1 MAIPKLALIPAAQGT
16 KLYSVLP
23 ANGVG
28 DFAFTRGSSAT
39 RINSQGL
46 IETVASG
53 VSRLNYPLI
62 DGVVNGCP
70 SHLLEPSKQNTLS
83 YSQDFFDSYWTK
95 SGSSV
100 NSNQETSPDGT
111 LNADKLIENI
121 DTVEHFLIRSIA
133 IPIGNYTWSIFAK
146 SAERK
151 YIVLRTNADGG
162 AYKNACFDVELGV
175 VVYDGLQ
182 NSEAKIEPFPNGWF
196 RISGL
201 SKESSGT
208 TRNYQ
213 IHVSNSA
220 ITDNGAISY
229 TGDGTSGLYLYGA
242 QLELGY
248 KTSYIPTTTSA
259 VTRSAETANGS
270 GDASTFNDS
279 EGVLMFEGSAL
290 ANDGTNRRISISNGT
305 TSNRLLLSYNSTSNE
320 IQSFLANPTVQFN
333 FYHTLSNS
341 IEFNKIAVK
350 YKQNDFALWV
360 NGVKVATDTNGT
372 IANGLNTLNFDE
384 GSGASDFYG
393 NTKQIQYFDS
403 ALTDSELEILTSWV
417 SFTDMAN
424 GQLYTIE

>member
-1 MAIPKLALIPAAQGT
+1 MAKPKLALIPSTQGD

-70 SHLLEPSKQNTLS
+70 SHLLEPLRSNIIP
-83 YSQDFFDSYWTK
+83 YSESFSNDAWVK
-95 SGSSV
+95 GSSTV
-100 NSNQETSPDGT
+100 NTNQVISPDGT
-111 LNADKLIENI
+111 LNADLMVTSAAGGGVSDGIGGSGDYSFSVFVKYKDIQFIRLRSTSSYAWFDIENGSVGTTI
-121 DTVEHFLIRSIA
+121 
-133 IPIGNYTWSIFAK
+133 
-146 SAERK
+146 SA
-151 YIVLRTNADGG
+151 LD
-162 AYKNACFDVELGV
+162 
-175 VVYDGLQ
+175 
-182 NSEAKIEPFPNGWF
+182 AKIEDYGNGWY
-196 RISGL
+196 RCTLVGNNTNTIVQVTCT
-201 SKESSGT
+201 EQNSSNVGFGS
-208 TRNYQ
+208 
-213 IHVSNSA
+213 V
-220 ITDNGAISY
+220 
-229 TGDGTSGLYLYGA
+229 YLWGA
-242 QLELGY
+242 QFEAGSY
-248 KTSYIPTTTSA
+248 ETSYIKSDTGGT

-403 ALTDSELEILTSWV
+403 ALTDSELETLTSWV

-424 GQLYTIE
+424 GQTYSIK